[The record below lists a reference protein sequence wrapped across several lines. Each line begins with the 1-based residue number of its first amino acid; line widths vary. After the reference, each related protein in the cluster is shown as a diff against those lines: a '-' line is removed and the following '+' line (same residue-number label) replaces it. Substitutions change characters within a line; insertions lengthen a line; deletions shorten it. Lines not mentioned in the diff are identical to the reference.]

1 MSEPVGTAASPPLL
15 AARGIT
21 VRYPAV
27 LALRAVDFTVHP
39 GEVHALMGEN
49 GAGKST
55 LTRVIAG
62 LVQPTAGEL
71 AVAGRGV
78 QLAGARS
85 AAAHGISAVHQE
97 LDLIPTMSVADNI
110 CLGRYARR
118 LGMIDAR
125 ASRERARRAL
135 ARLDVQLD
143 VAARLDSFPIAVQ
156 QLVAISRALDVEA
169 RVLILDEATS
179 SLDQQETQR
188 LFAIVRR
195 LRGEGM
201 GIVFISHFLDQVYDI
216 SDRITVL
223 RNGERVGEW
232 EKEALPR
239 PALIEAM
246 TGATLATIQ
255 GSASHADRQEQR
267 PVAMSW
273 DALGRARSIAPSTG
287 RVHKGESLGLA
298 GLRGSGRTE
307 LARLLFGAD
316 RADSGTV
323 VVAGHAVAPGALR
336 RAIAAGVALA
346 PEDRQAQGLVLD
358 LTVEENIVLAL
369 QARRGALRVVGA
381 ADRRALAERYIA
393 ALGIRTPSPD
403 VPVRQLSGGNQQK
416 VLLARWLAID
426 PTVLIV
432 DQPTRGIDVGARA
445 EIETLLRSLVR
456 DGLALVVASDELDEL
471 VRLADRVMVLRD
483 REVVGEL
490 DGAAVTEAAILSRIA
505 APHASATGHASGHTT
520 ERTA

>member
-1 MSEPVGTAASPPLL
+1 MTEPLRSAAPSPLL

-27 LALRAVDFTVHP
+27 LALREVDFTVRA

-62 LVQPTAGEL
+62 LVQPTAGALE
-71 AVAGRGV
+71 VGGRVV

-110 CLGRYARR
+110 CLGRFARR
-118 LGMIDAR
+118 VGLIDAR

-143 VAARLDSFPIAVQ
+143 VRARLDSFPIAVQ
-156 QLVAISRALDVEA
+156 QLVAISRALDVDA

-179 SLDQQETQR
+179 SLDQRETQR

-195 LRGEGM
+195 LRDEGM

-232 EKEALPR
+232 EKAALPR

-246 TGATLATIQ
+246 TGATLASVE
-255 GSASHADRQEQR
+255 GSAAHLDRQEQR
-267 PVAMSW
+267 AEALSW
-273 DALGRARSIAPSTG
+273 AGLGRARSIAPSNG
-287 RVHKGESLGLA
+287 RVHKSEALGLA

-316 RADSGTV
+316 HADSGTV
-323 VVAGHAVAPGALR
+323 VVAGHAIAPGALR
-336 RAIAAGVALA
+336 RSIAAGVALA

-369 QARRGALRVVGA
+369 QARRGALRA
-381 ADRRALAERYIA
+381 IATAERRALAERYIS
-393 ALGIRTPSPD
+393 ALGIRTPSPT

-445 EIETLLRSLVR
+445 EIETLLRRLVK

-471 VRLADRVMVLRD
+471 VRLADRVLVLRD
-483 REVVGEL
+483 RAVVGEL
-490 DGAAVTEAAILSRIA
+490 DGSAVTEAAILARIA
-505 APHASATGHASGHTT
+505 APHASATEQTAESG
-520 ERTA
+520 A

>member
-1 MSEPVGTAASPPLL
+1 MSAPVRSPAPSPLL
-15 AARGIT
+15 TARGIT

-27 LALRAVDFTVHP
+27 LALRDVDFTVAP

-62 LVQPTAGEL
+62 LVQPSGGHVEIG
-71 AVAGRGV
+71 GRAV
-78 QLAGARS
+78 QLTGARS

-110 CLGRYARR
+110 SLGRYARR
-118 LGMIDAR
+118 LGLVDVR
-125 ASRERARRAL
+125 ATRERAKRAL
-135 ARLDVQLD
+135 ERLDVRLD
-143 VAARLDSFPIAVQ
+143 VSARLDSFPIAVQ
-156 QLVAISRALDVEA
+156 QLVAISRALDVDA

-195 LRGEGM
+195 LRSEGM
-201 GIVFISHFLDQVYDI
+201 GIVFISHFLDQVYALA
-216 SDRITVL
+216 DRITVL

-232 EKEALPR
+232 ATGALPR

-246 TGATLATIQ
+246 TGTALASLEGGAT
-255 GSASHADRQEQR
+255 HADRGDGR
-267 PVAMSW
+267 APVLAW
-273 DALGRARSIAPSTG
+273 EGLGRERSIAPSSG
-287 RVHKGESLGLA
+287 RLHAGEALGLA

-316 RADSGTV
+316 EADRGTV
-323 VVAGHAVAPGALR
+323 VVGGHAIPAGALR
-336 RAIAAGVALA
+336 RAIGAGIALV
-346 PEDRQAQGLVLD
+346 PDDRQAQGLVLD

-369 QARRGALRVVGA
+369 QARRGALRAIGA
-381 ADRRALAERYIA
+381 AERRALAQRYIA

-445 EIETLLRSLVR
+445 EIETLLRRLVA

-471 VRLADRVMVLRD
+471 VRLADRVLVLRD
-483 REVVGEL
+483 RQVVGEL
-490 DGAAVTEAAILSRIA
+490 AGADVTEAGILAHIA
-505 APHASATGHASGHTT
+505 APHASPVSPTT
-520 ERTA
+520 ESLA